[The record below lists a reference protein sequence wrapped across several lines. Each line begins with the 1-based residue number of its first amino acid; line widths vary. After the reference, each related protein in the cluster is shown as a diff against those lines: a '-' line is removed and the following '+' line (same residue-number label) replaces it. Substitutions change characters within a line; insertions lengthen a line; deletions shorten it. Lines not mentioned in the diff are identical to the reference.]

1 MICPE
6 QIPSP
11 QKVMSEIE
19 IPQDVTAAAIL
30 ISNWM
35 KEHGH
40 DRWELFDLCS
50 RNHATELACAN
61 AKLATLSRL
70 IDLAQNCDDAKSE
83 AELAASASLS
93 EALAYTNAELLE
105 KERDQARGDVNRLL
119 GELEKARRD
128 LRSVLQS
135 ASHYMRNFREADVK
149 RIEAERERDEWKSV
163 ADILNHALG
172 NDGIEANNPLSHQ
185 ARTAALKLFASKK
198 K

>member
-1 MICPE
+1 
-6 QIPSP
+6 
-11 QKVMSEIE
+11 MSEIE

-50 RNHATELACAN
+50 RNH
-61 AKLATLSRL
+61 
-70 IDLAQNCDDAKSE
+70 
-83 AELAASASLS
+83 
-93 EALAYTNAELLE
+93 
-105 KERDQARGDVNRLL
+105 VV
-119 GELEKARRD
+119 ELEKVKSEKESAI
-128 LRSVLQS
+128 QS
-135 ASHYMRNFREADVK
+135 AKDNARNYRSSDLL
-149 RIEAERERDEWKSV
+149 RIEAQRERDEWKTV